1 MDDND
6 DGDETNDDDD
16 ANDDDDKKDV
26 MTTTSI
32 SRIWPAIRKQTPT
45 GARCIIQVVT
55 WIGFFFTNFNFTIPG
70 LSSIIQVVTCSLQIQ
85 IL

>member
-1 MDDND
+1 MCAESTFDQQNFFCHHLHLLYYFLTLTFGNKQVDDND

-32 SRIWPAIRKQTPT
+32 SRI
-45 GARCIIQVVT
+45 
-55 WIGFFFTNFNFTIPG
+55 
-70 LSSIIQVVTCSLQIQ
+70 
-85 IL
+85 